1 MQTLGTDIMVNHFDR
16 MYWVKWFSVVYM
28 DSFDKTFEY
37 FIVPDTRQDHEL
49 DAARAMGATV
59 IHVVRPDSESSQD
72 THITEAGLPIRDG
85 DIVITNDGSLEDL
98 YSKIEKVIK

>member
-1 MQTLGTDIMVNHFDR
+1 
-16 MYWVKWFSVVYM
+16 
-28 DSFDKTFEY
+28 
-37 FIVPDTRQDHEL
+37 
-49 DAARAMGATV
+49 MGATV
-59 IHVVRPDSESSQD
+59 IHVVRPNSESSQD